1 MPQNKIYTHSMKEDE
16 QISIKP
22 LQDKGHHAEI
32 LKTIK
37 RAQGLPRILRSGE
50 QQDAPITKVHCEIS
64 KRRQTIHKHNQLSKR
79 SFHKV
84 VRYHHPSN
92 GKVTILRYIIT
103 I

>member
-1 MPQNKIYTHSMKEDE
+1 MKEGE

-22 LQDKGHHAEI
+22 LQDKGYHGEI
-32 LKTIK
+32 LKTMK
-37 RAQGLPRILRSGE
+37 RAQGLSRISKSGE
-50 QQDAPITKVHCEIS
+50 QKDAPITKAHCEIS

-84 VRYHHPSN
+84 VLYYHPSN
-92 GKVTILRYIIT
+92 DKVSILRYIIT

>member
-1 MPQNKIYTHSMKEDE
+1 MKEGE

-22 LQDKGHHAEI
+22 LQDKGHHGEI
-32 LKTIK
+32 LKTMK
-37 RAQGLPRILRSGE
+37 GAQGLSRMSRLEE
-50 QQDAPITKVHCEIS
+50 QKDAPITKAHCEIS
-64 KRRQTIHKHNQLSKR
+64 KRRQAIHQHNQLRKR

-84 VRYHHPSN
+84 VRYYHPSN